1 VENLF
6 PHLEQAIVQHAIE
19 MGIINHQWA
28 PKKVSSLVDAVI
40 SAVIRSRMTWDEF
53 LDCLNESFAGRVVN
67 LAFFDKGGNVWDYVD
82 SRYHSFAKALWAQRS
97 TAIGTPNA
105 ASGEGE
111 LMFLFLSPDVR
122 MPARGDLNVG
132 GVEIE
137 LKGNQARV
145 QGRLSGNDFRQ
156 ATVAIAKK
164 HGLTPNLPNRRS
176 NGEAAELEKK
186 NHESH
191 WVGQLARI
199 QKSSQE
205 QFLFEWLKVVSPLAD
220 FGDAK
225 AVLNGGFDIRLLQRT
240 IVKLLYADMVDSG
253 QWAKIVFLGD
263 GSSSIVCDSNTANFN
278 RLIDDNKITLGG
290 DYFRIWQGFKIGW
303 YIEPN

>member
-1 VENLF
+1 
-6 PHLEQAIVQHAIE
+6 

-53 LDCLNESFAGRVVN
+53 LDCLNESSAGRLVD
-67 LAFFDKGGNVWDYVD
+67 LEFFDRGGNVWDYVD
-82 SRYHSFAKALWAQRS
+82 SRYHSFARALWAQRS

-122 MPARGDLNVG
+122 MPAKGDLNVRG
-132 GVEIE
+132 IEIE

-156 ATVAIAKK
+156 ATVGIAKK
-164 HGLTPNLPNRRS
+164 YGLTPNLPNKRS
-176 NGEAAELEKK
+176 TGEAAELEKK

-191 WVGQLARI
+191 WVGQLASI
-199 QKSSQE
+199 SKSSQE
-205 QFLFEWLKVVSPLAD
+205 QFLFEWLKVVSPLAVLD
-220 FGDAK
+220 DAK
-225 AVLNGGFDIRLLQRT
+225 AVLNQGFDIQLLQRT

-253 QWAKIVFLGD
+253 QWVKIVFLGD
-263 GSSSIVCDSNTANFN
+263 GSSSIVCDSDTAHFN
-278 RLIDDNKITLGG
+278 RLIDNGKITLGG

-303 YIEPN
+303 YIEP

>member
-1 VENLF
+1 MERLF
-6 PHLEQAIVQHAIE
+6 QPLERTIIQHSKS

-28 PKKVSSLVDAVI
+28 QKKIDSLVDAVI

-53 LDCLNESFAGRVVN
+53 LDCLNESSAGRVVD
-67 LAFFDKGGNVWDYVD
+67 LSFFDKGGNVWGYVD

-145 QGRLSGNDFRQ
+145 QGRITGNDFRT
-156 ATVAIAKK
+156 ATVSLAKQY
-164 HGLTPNLPNRRS
+164 GLIPNIPNRR
-176 NGEAAELEKK
+176 NKGEAAELEKR
-186 NHESH
+186 NHEAH
-191 WVGQLARI
+191 WKRQLA
-199 QKSSQE
+199 SLAPNSQE
-205 QFLFEWLKVVSPLAD
+205 QFLFEWLKQVSPLATID
-220 FGDAK
+220 DARV
-225 AVLNGGFDIRLLQRT
+225 VLAGGYNIDVLQRT

-253 QWAKIVFLGD
+253 QWSKIIFLGD
-263 GSSSIVCDSNTANFN
+263 GSSSIVCDTNTKHFDK
-278 RLIDDNKITLGG
+278 LIDNDVITLGG
-290 DYFRIWQGFKIGW
+290 DYFRIWQGFRIGW